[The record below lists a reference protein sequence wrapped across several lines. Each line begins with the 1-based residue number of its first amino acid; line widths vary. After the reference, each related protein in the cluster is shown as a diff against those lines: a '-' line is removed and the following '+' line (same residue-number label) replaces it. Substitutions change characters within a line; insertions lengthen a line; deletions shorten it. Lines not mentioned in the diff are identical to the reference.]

1 MWIKRD
7 DVIIYTVMS
16 MNDFELYCVFVL
28 HEVMVTQT
36 LSHYWALS
44 LLTGVVVEEVVG
56 GETDDQNPVG

>member
-1 MWIKRD
+1 MWIKMD

-36 LSHYWALS
+36 RSHYWAL
-44 LLTGVVVEEVVG
+44 LLPTEVVVGEVGG
-56 GETDDQNPVG
+56 GETGDQNPFG